1 MTRYVL
7 WGILLTK
14 EYNMKTNK
22 DIVAEMEELLS
33 QLKGYKKIY
42 ESCEDRAEQFISNY
56 VQITDDIKTKLMSL
70 SSELVS
76 DNQK

>member
-1 MTRYVL
+1 
-7 WGILLTK
+7 
-14 EYNMKTNK
+14 MKTNK

-33 QLKGYKKIY
+33 QLKSYKKIY
-42 ESCEDRAEQFISNY
+42 DFSEIKTEQFISNY

-76 DNQK
+76 DKQR